1 VAEANRSI
9 TRGNGAGPGESGVRR
24 ANTRSQTQFILDRV
38 ESIAEKGYF
47 REQPSRDPIGRSP
60 EAVA

>member
-1 VAEANRSI
+1 VPIREK
-9 TRGNGAGPGESGVRR
+9 RR
-24 ANTRSQTQFILDRV
+24 WVVDARSQTQFTLDRV

-47 REQPSRDPIGRSP
+47 REKTSRDPIGRSP